1 MAGLKEIKRRLASV
15 NNTKK
20 ITYAMKLV
28 AAAKLRKVQEEV
40 VGFRRYRA
48 SLYDMHEVLKVAFDS
63 SLGQED
69 LGTDLLSEERDV
81 NSVCL
86 LIVGGFRGLA
96 GGYNTNVSK
105 AIDATLKNVSQKYP
119 GAAISAVVLGKKA
132 CEHLRKRKIRI
143 EKSYEKL
150 PDVVSK
156 WPLAEV
162 VDKVVAD
169 YRSGDVDKTF
179 LIFTEFRSALSQ
191 HVNTL
196 QLLPFSAEAGDV
208 VNSDVVGAKKGPEK
222 SSTKPLDVISEP
234 SIKEVLAEV
243 VQRMVKAELLYASL
257 NAQASEHGSRMTA
270 MDAATKNAS
279 DLVDRLRLTYNK
291 LRQSGI
297 TAELL
302 DIIGGAEA
310 IR

>member
-40 VGFRRYRA
+40 VGFRRYR
-48 SLYDMHEVLKVAFDS
+48 STLFEMHEVLKSAFDA
-63 SLGQED
+63 SLGHED
-69 LGTDLLSEERDV
+69 IGTNLLSEERDV
-81 NSVCL
+81 KSVSL

-96 GGYNTNVSK
+96 GGYNANVSK
-105 AIDATLKNVSQKYP
+105 AIDAALKNVSQKYP
-119 GAAISAVVLGKKA
+119 GAAVSAVVLGKKA
-132 CEHLRKRKIRI
+132 CEHLRKRRIMI

-150 PDVVSK
+150 PDSVSK
-156 WPLAEV
+156 WPLTEV
-162 VDKVVAD
+162 IDKVVAD
-169 YRSGDVDKTF
+169 YRSGSVDKTF

-191 HVNTL
+191 NVTVN
-196 QLLPFSAEAGDV
+196 QLLPFSVRTADAGNGGSGDV
-208 VNSDVVGAKKGPEK
+208 KRSDNPT
-222 SSTKPLDVISEP
+222 SSVADVICEP

-243 VQRMVKAELLYASL
+243 VQRMVRAELVYASL

-310 IR
+310 IK

>member
-40 VGFRRYRA
+40 VGFRKYR
-48 SLYDMHEVLKVAFDS
+48 STLFEMHEVLKSAFDS
-63 SLGQED
+63 SSGHED
-69 LGTDLLSEERDV
+69 IGSDLLSEQREV
-81 NSVCL
+81 KSVCL

-96 GGYNTNVSK
+96 GGYNANVSK
-105 AIDATLKNVSQKYP
+105 AIDTTLKNVAQKYP

-132 CEHLRKRKIRI
+132 CEHLRKRRVKID
-143 EKSYEKL
+143 KSYEKL
-150 PDVVSK
+150 PDSISK
-156 WPLAEV
+156 WPLSEII
-162 VDKVVAD
+162 DKVVVD
-169 YRSGDVDKTF
+169 YRSGSVDKTF

-191 HVNTL
+191 HVSVN
-196 QLLPFSAEAGDV
+196 QLLPFSVKTSDA
-208 VNSDVVGAKKGPEK
+208 VNSGVSGGDKRTEK
-222 SSTKPLDVISEP
+222 SPSTAADVICEP

-243 VQRMVKAELLYASL
+243 VQRMVRAELVYASL

-310 IR
+310 IK

>member
-28 AAAKLRKVQEEV
+28 ATAKLRKAQEEV
-40 VGFRRYRA
+40 VGFRRYRSA
-48 SLYDMHEVLKVAFDS
+48 LSAMHESLQAAFDEKPDD
-63 SLGQED
+63 QEEV
-69 LGTDLLSEERDV
+69 GSYLLAEERAV
-81 NSVCL
+81 KSVCL

-96 GGYNTNVSK
+96 GGYNSNVNK
-105 AIDATLKNVSQKYP
+105 AIDATLKNVAENYP
-119 GAAISAVVLGKKA
+119 GASVSAVVIGKKP
-132 CEHLRKRKIRI
+132 CEHLRKRRVKI
-143 EKSYEKL
+143 EKAYEKL
-150 PDVVSK
+150 PDSVAK
-156 WPLAEV
+156 WPLGEI
-162 VDKVVAD
+162 VDSLVFE
-169 YRSGDVDKTF
+169 YRSGKVDKTF

-191 HVNTL
+191 NVNAK
-196 QLLPFSAEAGDV
+196 QVLPFLG
-208 VNSDVVGAKKGPEK
+208 NLSDVEGVGAKINSVVKGVGN
-222 SSTKPLDVISEP
+222 VICEP

-243 VQRMVKAELLYASL
+243 VQRMVKAELVYASL

-279 DLVDRLRLTYNK
+279 DLVDGLRLTYNK

-310 IR
+310 VS

>member
-40 VGFRRYRA
+40 VGFRRYRG
-48 SLYDMHEVLKVAFDS
+48 SLYEMHDVLKLAFDS
-63 SLGQED
+63 SSGHED
-69 LGTDLLSEERDV
+69 VGTDLLSEERDV
-81 NSVCL
+81 KSVCL

-96 GGYNTNVSK
+96 GGYNSNVSK
-105 AIDATLKNVSQKYP
+105 AIDATLKTVNQKYP
-119 GAAISAVVLGKKA
+119 GAVISAVVLGKKA
-132 CEHLRKRKIRI
+132 CEHLRKRRIRI

-150 PDVVSK
+150 PDSVSK
-156 WPLAEV
+156 WPLSEI

-191 HVNTL
+191 HVTTN
-196 QLLPFSAEAGDV
+196 QLLPFAARTGDV
-208 VNSDVVGAKKGPEK
+208 GVVGGSKGVEK
-222 SSTKPLDVISEP
+222 SSSSALDVICEP

-243 VQRMVKAELLYASL
+243 VQRMVMAELVYASL
-257 NAQASEHGSRMTA
+257 NGQASEHGSRMTA

>member
-40 VGFRRYRA
+40 VGFRRYRSA
-48 SLYDMHEVLKVAFDS
+48 LFEMHQVLNSAFDS
-63 SLGQED
+63 SSGLEEVGA
-69 LGTDLLSEERDV
+69 DLLSEERNV
-81 NSVCL
+81 KSVCL

-96 GGYNTNVSK
+96 GGYNANVSK
-105 AIDATLKNVSQKYP
+105 AIDATLKNVNQKYP
-119 GAAISAVVLGKKA
+119 GATISAVVLGKKA
-132 CEHLRKRKIRI
+132 CEHLRKRRIRI
-143 EKSYEKL
+143 DKSYEKL
-150 PDVVSK
+150 PDSIAK
-156 WPLAEV
+156 WPLSEV
-162 VDKVVAD
+162 IDKVVAD
-169 YRSGDVDKTF
+169 YRSGSVDKTF
-179 LIFTEFRSALSQ
+179 LLFTEFRSALSQ
-191 HVNTL
+191 NVTVN
-196 QLLPFSAEAGDV
+196 QLVPFSVKAGESI
-208 VNSDVVGAKKGPEK
+208 NSNLSGTERSP
-222 SSTKPLDVISEP
+222 STTADVICEP

-243 VQRMVKAELLYASL
+243 VQRMVKAELVYASL

-310 IR
+310 IK